1 MRGLK
6 RGIDNGSHPVTGGAA
21 VRPPRRL
28 HTLKSFLPFL
38 WSADRLDLRVR
49 LVAAVL
55 LLIAAKGITVFVPF
69 LYRDATNVLTGA
81 SSATL
86 AVAAPILLLVSWG
99 VARIMM
105 VLLAQIR
112 DAVFAPVSQNAV
124 RRLALQTFRHL
135 HALSLRFHLER
146 RTGGLSRVVERG
158 TKAIDLLLRFSVFN
172 IVPTILELAFVVA
185 IFVWAFDIWFA
196 VVTVI
201 TIVVY
206 VGFTFALTEWRTRF
220 HREMN
225 ALDTEANTKAID
237 SLLNFETVKYFG
249 NEDYEANRFDG
260 SMRRYERAAVKTMT
274 TLSALNSGQTA
285 IFTVGLTTLM
295 LMAAQGVVAHNLTVG
310 DFVMVNAYMIQI
322 SIPLNLLGTV
332 YREIRQALIDM
343 ETMFDLLEI
352 STEVEDA
359 PGAHPLRVGG
369 GDIVFENVSFAYDAE
384 RGILDD
390 ISFHIPAGRTLA
402 IVGPSG
408 AGKSTISRILFR
420 FYDISGG
427 RVLIDGQ
434 DIRDVTQKSLRS
446 VVGMVPQDTVLFN
459 DSIRY
464 NIRYGRPDATD
475 AEVEAAA
482 AQAQIAGFIAML
494 PKGYDS
500 AVGERG
506 LKLSGGEKQRVAIA
520 RTILKNPPI
529 LILDEATSALDTH
542 TEKEIQ
548 SALKRISEN
557 RTTLIIAHRL
567 STVVDADEIIV
578 LDHGRIAERGRHEDL
593 LARGGKYAAMWNR
606 QREADAAR
614 EKLSETMDDGSP
626 APTVADAE
634 SAAKTPA
641 APVSPSLAEDARETI
656 TG

>member
-6 RGIDNGSHPVTGGAA
+6 RGIDNGSHPITGGIAPA
-21 VRPPRRL
+21 RPPRRL
-28 HTLKSFLPFL
+28 ETLKSFAPYL
-38 WSADRLDLRVR
+38 WPKDRVDLRVR
-49 LVAAVL
+49 VIAAMG
-55 LLIAAKGITVFVPF
+55 LLIAAKVITVYVPF
-69 LYRDATNVLTGA
+69 LYRDATNILTK
-81 SSATL
+81 SSVGTV
-86 AVAAPILLLVSWG
+86 AVAVPIMLLIAWG
-99 VARIMM
+99 FARVMM
-105 VLLAQIR
+105 VVLAQVR
-112 DAVFAPVSQNAV
+112 DAVFAKVSQNAV
-124 RRLALQTFRHL
+124 RHLALQTFRHL

-146 RTGGLSRVVERG
+146 RTGGLSRVIERG

-172 IVPTILELAFVVA
+172 IVPTILELAFVTA
-185 IFVWAFDIWFA
+185 IFAWAFDIWFA
-196 VVTVI
+196 VVTAL

-249 NEDYEANRFDG
+249 NEDFEARRFDG
-260 SMRRYERAAVKTMT
+260 SMSRYERAAVKTMT

-285 IFTVGLTTLM
+285 IFTIGLTALM
-295 LMAAQGVVAHNLTVG
+295 LMAAQGVVAHRLTVG

-359 PGAHPLRVGG
+359 PDARPLAVGG
-369 GDIVFENVSFAYDAE
+369 GDIVFENVSFAYDKE
-384 RGILDD
+384 RGILDN
-390 ISFHIPAGRTLA
+390 ISFHVPAGRTLA

-420 FYDISGG
+420 FYDIAKG
-427 RVLIDGQ
+427 RVLVDGQ

-446 VVGMVPQDTVLFN
+446 AVGMVPQDTVLFN

-464 NIRYGRPDATD
+464 NIRYGRPEASD

-482 AQAQIAGFIAML
+482 AQAQIADFIASL

-548 SALKRISEN
+548 AALKRISEN

-578 LDHGRIAERGRHEDL
+578 LDHGRIAERGRHEEL

-614 EKLSETMDDGSP
+614 EKLNETLDEGSP
-626 APTVADAE
+626 VAAVSGAEPIPEVQAVPAPLA
-634 SAAKTPA
+634 
-641 APVSPSLAEDARETI
+641 LAEDA
-656 TG
+656 